1 MHEALTLLGGLNES
15 DIAWIFDTASEQQV
29 IANTVIIKEG
39 THPDSLFIV
48 LEGLVGVQLSLF
60 GDLQLATLG
69 PGELVGEISFLEK
82 CPASATIR
90 AVENT
95 LLLALPRTKLEAK
108 LEGDLGFAYRL
119 HKSFAI
125 LATRR
130 LRERVGLLGR
140 RLRERPES
148 ERVASASWHRI
159 SNSIEAFKSV
169 LHKADQEALQNNGV
183 VPPSFVEQVDGIFRQ
198 LCDVLNAEI
207 GDQSPED
214 IHVREEL
221 GARVQR
227 EILPYL
233 LLTRVTER
241 VYSKPRGYAGDF
253 LTIDWIYRNE
263 AGGAGRLGPLIDRV
277 GLNMRA
283 AQAVRNRRNLLV
295 EEILQVVEDK
305 KPQPARVV
313 SLACGPAQEVF
324 DVFNQLKDPTSLKT
338 TLIDIDLSSLA
349 FVADKRDQLKLKRQ
363 MDLVQGNLVYLATG
377 RQHLNLKDQDLVYSI
392 GLIDYFSDNFVV
404 VMMNYIYEMLK
415 PGGKVIL
422 GNFHPRNPD
431 KAMIDYV
438 LDWRMTHRSEE
449 DMNRLYS
456 TSRFARACTK
466 IRFEA
471 AGINLFAECIK
482 ESQNS

>member
-1 MHEALTLLGGLNES
+1 
-15 DIAWIFDTASEQQV
+15 
-29 IANTVIIKEG
+29 
-39 THPDSLFIV
+39 
-48 LEGLVGVQLSLF
+48 
-60 GDLQLATLG
+60 
-69 PGELVGEISFLEK
+69 
-82 CPASATIR
+82 
-90 AVENT
+90 
-95 LLLALPRTKLEAK
+95 
-108 LEGDLGFAYRL
+108 
-119 HKSFAI
+119 
-125 LATRR
+125 
-130 LRERVGLLGR
+130 
-140 RLRERPES
+140 
-148 ERVASASWHRI
+148 
-159 SNSIEAFKSV
+159 
-169 LHKADQEALQNNGV
+169 
-183 VPPSFVEQVDGIFRQ
+183 
-198 LCDVLNAEI
+198 
-207 GDQSPED
+207 
-214 IHVREEL
+214 
-221 GARVQR
+221 
-227 EILPYL
+227 
-233 LLTRVTER
+233 
-241 VYSKPRGYAGDF
+241 
-253 LTIDWIYRNE
+253 
-263 AGGAGRLGPLIDRV
+263 
-277 GLNMRA
+277 
-283 AQAVRNRRNLLV
+283 
-295 EEILQVVEDK
+295 
-305 KPQPARVV
+305 V